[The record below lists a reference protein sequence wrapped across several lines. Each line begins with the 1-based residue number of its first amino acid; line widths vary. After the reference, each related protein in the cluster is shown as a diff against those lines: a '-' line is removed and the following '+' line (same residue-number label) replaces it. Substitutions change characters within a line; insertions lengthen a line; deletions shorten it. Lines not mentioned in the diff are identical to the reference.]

1 MEKHMKHYIVVT
13 DTNSRQY
20 IYEIPPE
27 GFHVTSEDLDIHVK
41 QDDPGLQSFNILMQ
55 GGYTFIVDDKA
66 VFNSS
71 NLVAVQYQSHE
82 E

>member
-1 MEKHMKHYIVVT
+1 MKHYITVT

-20 IYEIPPE
+20 IYEIPSE

-41 QDDPGLQSFNILMQ
+41 QDDPGLQSFNILIQ
-55 GGYTFIVDDKA
+55 NGASFIVDNKA
-66 VFNSS
+66 VFNSP
-71 NLVAVQYQSHE
+71 NLVAIQYQQIE